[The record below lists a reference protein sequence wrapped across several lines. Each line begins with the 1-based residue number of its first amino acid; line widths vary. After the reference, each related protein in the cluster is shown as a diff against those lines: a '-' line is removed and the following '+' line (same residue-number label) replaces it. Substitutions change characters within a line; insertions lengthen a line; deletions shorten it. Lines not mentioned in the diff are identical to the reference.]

1 MQPVRTAV
9 ITAAGLATRFLP
21 VSKSVPKV
29 MLPLIDRPVIQ
40 YAVEEARAAG
50 LERIVVVA
58 SRGSAVI
65 QDYFDRA
72 PELEQALEA
81 RNSPYLAE
89 TRRVSELADVI
100 LVRQREQLG
109 LGHAVLMAR
118 QVVGNEPFVVYLP
131 DEVIVGE
138 PSATAQLLRVY
149 EERGG
154 SAIGVT
160 EVPREQVSR
169 FGVVAGERVS
179 ERETRLTRVVEKP
192 RVEDA
197 PSNLAITGP
206 YVLTPAVFDALE
218 RVKPGAG
225 GEIQLTDA
233 IAAVAR
239 EEPVFAYRYEGRRYD
254 CGTPLGLLKA
264 SVEAALDRADL
275 HADVRAW
282 LAALARRQL

>member
-9 ITAAGLATRFLP
+9 ITAAGFATRFLP
-21 VSKSVPKV
+21 VSKSIPKV

-40 YAVEEARAAG
+40 YSVEQARAAG
-50 LERIVVVA
+50 IDRIVVVA

-109 LGHAVLMAR
+109 LGHAVQTAR
-118 QVVGNEPFVVYLP
+118 QVVGDEPFVVYLP
-131 DEVIVGE
+131 DEVILGE

-154 SAIGVT
+154 GAIGVV
-160 EVPREQVSR
+160 EVPHEQVSR
-169 FGVVAGERVS
+169 FGVVAGEPVS
-179 ERETRLTRVVEKP
+179 ERETRLTHVVEKP
-192 RVEDA
+192 RVENA

-206 YVLTPAVFDALE
+206 YVLTPAVFDAME

-239 EEPVFAYRYEGRRYD
+239 QEPVFAYRYEGRRYD

-264 SVEAALDRADL
+264 SVEAALERSDLRAE
-275 HADVRAW
+275 VREW
-282 LAALARRQL
+282 LAALAARGE